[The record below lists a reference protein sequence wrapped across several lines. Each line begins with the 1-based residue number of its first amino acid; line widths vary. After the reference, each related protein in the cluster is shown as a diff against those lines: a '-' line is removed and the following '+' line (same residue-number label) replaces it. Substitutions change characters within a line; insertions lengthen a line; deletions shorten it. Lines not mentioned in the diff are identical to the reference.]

1 MLEAEKRYEVVAY
14 ERERGMGLGLV
25 LTGRMDPQTCTAASP
40 GHCWKCKRSGPPL
53 LIRDSETQGVG
64 PAICLTSPPGAS
76 TAWSDLRRSSLLQYD
91 VMAGY

>member
-14 ERERGMGLGLV
+14 ERERGMDLG
-25 LTGRMDPQTCTAASP
+25 RQMDPQTSTVASP
-40 GHCWKCKRSGPPL
+40 GHCWECKRSGPPL

-76 TAWSDLRRSSLLQYD
+76 TAWSDRSQWTQPQR
-91 VMAGY
+91 VR